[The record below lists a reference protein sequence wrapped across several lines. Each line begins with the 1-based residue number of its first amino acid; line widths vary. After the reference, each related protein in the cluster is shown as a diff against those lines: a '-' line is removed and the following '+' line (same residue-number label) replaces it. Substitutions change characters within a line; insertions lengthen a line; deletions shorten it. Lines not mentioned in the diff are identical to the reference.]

1 MKRKGI
7 AALSLAFTLAIA
19 PGFSTASDAETTTVD
34 SAGNSVKIESLPKAK
49 NKGEENF
56 DKAAKVENS
65 SVAQILDEKG
75 KKIGEKKIEK
85 NVAKEEKKED
95 KAAEKE
101 EKKAAKNNKEGEL
114 CLFCGGG
121 GDDGGSGGDSTSEDN
136 ASRVVTVFIAAD
148 EEYRAAHSDW
158 QTLTQ
163 NIVENADNAFIRDH
177 DIDFQVKTFAQ
188 WNSEGANASE
198 ILQDLDGDYNGNGE
212 DFLVGF
218 TKDSNFNAGGI
229 AYVYSNDPYQS
240 AVSVNLDQG
249 ATNTWHA
256 AQHEFSHN
264 YGLGHDPQGS
274 GIECIM
280 NYDYSY
286 SVDYW
291 HQEHDNEIEAN
302 EHWYGN

>member
-1 MKRKGI
+1 MKRKGFV
-7 AALSLAFTLAIA
+7 ALTLALSLTLAPSLTDA
-19 PGFSTASDAETTTVD
+19 KVVESTDTHGD
-34 SAGNSVKIESLPKAK
+34 SVSIEALPKAK
-49 NKGEENF
+49 NKGKEKFDQPAQVEQATTAEVF
-56 DKAAKVENS
+56 DKNKNKV
-65 SVAQILDEKG
+65 
-75 KKIGEKKIEK
+75 GEKKFNK
-85 NVAKEEKKED
+85 NVD
-95 KAAEKE
+95 
-101 EKKAAKNNKEGEL
+101 KKAKKNDKKKAQSEEGI
-114 CLFCGGG
+114 CILFWCDNDPGG
-121 GDDGGSGGDSTSEDN
+121 GDDGGGTDPGTT
-136 ASRVVTVFIAAD
+136 RVVTVFIAAD

-163 NIVENADNAFIRDH
+163 DIVENADNGFQRDH
-177 DIDFQVKTFAQ
+177 NIDFQVKGLGEWSSQ
-188 WNSEGANASE
+188 GANASE
-198 ILQDLDGDYNGNGE
+198 ILQDLDRDWNGTGD

-229 AYVYSNDPYQS
+229 AYVYPSSPSNS

-291 HQEHDNEIEAN
+291 DQDHDDEIQA
-302 EHWYGN
+302 HKAWYGN